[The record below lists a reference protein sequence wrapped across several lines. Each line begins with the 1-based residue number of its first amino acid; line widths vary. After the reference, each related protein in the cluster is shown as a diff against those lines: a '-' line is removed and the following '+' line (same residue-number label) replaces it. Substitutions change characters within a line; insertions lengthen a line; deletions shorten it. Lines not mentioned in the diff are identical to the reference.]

1 MQKYARESTE
11 DFKNKMVEKGVTI
24 VEVDLDEFREAI
36 KPLYDQYQAEYG
48 EQIAAIQALAK

>member
-1 MQKYARESTE
+1 
-11 DFKNKMVEKGVTI
+11 MVEKGVTI